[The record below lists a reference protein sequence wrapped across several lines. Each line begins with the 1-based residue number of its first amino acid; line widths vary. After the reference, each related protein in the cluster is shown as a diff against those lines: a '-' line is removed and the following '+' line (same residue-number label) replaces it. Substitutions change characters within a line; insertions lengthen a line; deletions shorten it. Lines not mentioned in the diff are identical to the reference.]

1 VTTEFDAAYAAA
13 LDGSRERERAGE
25 LRAAFALLERAHVLG
40 QRRFGRHMAV
50 HGRMLRLGW
59 RLRDG
64 REVRGQLLRLL
75 LTPLGH
81 LTGRLPTGNTG
92 GANISAFAPLPIAD
106 DLRGLLDDGT
116 GASADRGAAGHK

>member
-1 VTTEFDAAYAAA
+1 LTNDLDAAYAAA
-13 LDGSRERERAGE
+13 LAGARERERSGD

-64 REVRGQLLRLL
+64 REMRGQLLRLL

-81 LTGRLPTGNTG
+81 LTGRLPSGNTG
-92 GANISAFAPLPIAD
+92 DAIVSAFTPLPIAD
-106 DLRGLLDDGT
+106 DLQALLDG
-116 GASADRGAAGHK
+116 GAGATADRPGAPRQ